1 VPPQSQVLVELT
13 EGAVPGLL
21 LKTNADGSSALV
33 TYEQDGHVAT
43 SWVPVEKVRLLDA

>member
-1 VPPQSQVLVELT
+1 MPPQSQVLVELA

-21 LKTNADGSSALV
+21 LKTTADGSSALV

-43 SWVPVEKVRLLDA
+43 AWIPVDKVRLMDA